1 MNLFEPLAERIC
13 AAFPELVRADLAF
26 VPAPNLELGDV
37 ALRTFEAARKLKLAP
52 PQLAARI
59 AKEVAFGPEVKSVA
73 TAGPYC
79 NFRLDRG
86 IIARRVVAG
95 VLAEGRRFGASGTGA
110 NQRVLIEHTSINPN
124 ASPHLGRGRCA
135 MFGDSLARLLRFE
148 GYDVEVH
155 YYVNDI
161 GRQIGLLLLVCEGR
175 EDLAFDQILKLYVE
189 ANARAEADPAFAQQ
203 GFELLAKMEAG
214 DPETKARFRKV
225 ADLCLAGQLGVL
237 SRLDVSYDVFDYE
250 SKYVKDA
257 RLEIVLAALR
267 DAGALFTDEDQR
279 LVVDLAK
286 LGHTYEE
293 GRYFVLMRSNGSSM
307 YGYRDLAY
315 TIDKRERDAD
325 IDLMVLGEDH
335 KLYAQQQERILNAAG
350 YTVPEVIY
358 YAYVLLADG
367 KMSTRQGNGVL
378 LSEFLDEA
386 ARRSSECVARQC
398 AEIPVDEQAEIARKV
413 AVAAIRFAI
422 LRVNPNK
429 NVIFDWE
436 SSLSFSGDTG
446 PYIQYSCAR
455 LNSILR
461 KHGQT
466 VMGVPE
472 DAALDTDAE
481 WALVMK
487 LALFPDVVRN
497 AVTQR
502 NCAPIGQFALDTAH
516 LFTAF
521 YHACPVLAAETPAL
535 RDARLQLCT
544 ATRTALENALGLL
557 GIEAL
562 ERM

>member
-1 MNLFEPLAERIC
+1 
-13 AAFPELVRADLAF
+13 
-26 VPAPNLELGDV
+26 
-37 ALRTFEAARKLKLAP
+37 
-52 PQLAARI
+52 
-59 AKEVAFGPEVKSVA
+59 
-73 TAGPYC
+73 
-79 NFRLDRG
+79 
-86 IIARRVVAG
+86 
-95 VLAEGRRFGASGTGA
+95 
-110 NQRVLIEHTSINPN
+110 
-124 ASPHLGRGRCA
+124 
-135 MFGDSLARLLRFE
+135 
-148 GYDVEVH
+148 
-155 YYVNDI
+155 
-161 GRQIGLLLLVCEGR
+161 
-175 EDLAFDQILKLYVE
+175 EDLAFEQILDLSVE
-189 ANARAEADPAFAQQ
+189 ATARAEADPAFAQQ
-203 GFELLAKMEAG
+203 GYELLAKMEAG

-225 ADLCLAGQLGVL
+225 VDLCLAGQLGVL

-257 RLEIVLAALR
+257 RLEVVLSALR

-279 LVVDLAK
+279 LVVDLSK
-286 LGHTYEE
+286 LGHPYEE
-293 GRYFVLMRSNGSSM
+293 GRYFVLMRANGSSM

-315 TIDKRERDAD
+315 TIDKQERGAD

-350 YTVPEVIY
+350 YAVPEVIY
-358 YAYVLLADG
+358 YAYVLLAEG
-367 KMSTRQGNGVL
+367 KMSTRQGKGVL
-378 LSEFLDEA
+378 LSDFLDEA

-398 AEIPVDEQAEIARKV
+398 AEIPIEEQAEIARKV

-436 SSLSFSGDTG
+436 NSLSFSGDTG

-455 LNSILR
+455 INSILR
-461 KHGQT
+461 KHGQA
-466 VMGVPE
+466 VEGVPE

-487 LALFPDVVRN
+487 LALFPEIVRN
-497 AVTQR
+497 AAAQR
-502 NCAPIGQFALDTAH
+502 NCAPIGQFALDTAR

-521 YHACPVLAAETPAL
+521 YHACPVLAAGTPAL